1 MFLPLL
7 FTTMV
12 SGDGISTHVLDM
24 TTGLPG
30 RGMKVEIFNQTME
43 NEWNFLKEL
52 LVILLSMII
61 IYDSLTLN
69 TTLKKSKFLFKL
81 LDLF

>member
-1 MFLPLL
+1 MILL
-7 FTTMV
+7 FLLSSFV

-30 RGMKVEIFNQTME
+30 RGMKVEIFNQTIE

-52 LVILLSMII
+52 LVILLSMIVNQKKNYFKKII
-61 IYDSLTLN
+61 IYFSMVKIIN
-69 TTLKKSKFLFKL
+69 
-81 LDLF
+81 

>member
-52 LVILLSMII
+52 LVI
-61 IYDSLTLN
+61 
-69 TTLKKSKFLFKL
+69 
-81 LDLF
+81 